1 MEPRGIGA
9 IMIAIHKLN
18 GQEVFINA
26 ELIESL
32 EHGKETIVCL
42 ATGNRFLV
50 RENVEEIVQKVID
63 YRKKVNAGPKAVN
76 PIAGFERQN
85 P

>member
-1 MEPRGIGA
+1 
-9 IMIAIHKLN
+9 MISIHKLN
-18 GQEVFINA
+18 GQEIVINA

-32 EHGKETIVCL
+32 ESGRETIVCL

-50 RENVEEIVQKVID
+50 QENVEEVVQKVID
-63 YRKKVNAGPKAVN
+63 YRNKVNSGQKVIN
-76 PIAGFERQN
+76 PIAGFERKN

>member
-1 MEPRGIGA
+1 
-9 IMIAIHKLN
+9 MISVHKLN

-26 ELIESL
+26 ELIECL
-32 EHGKETIVCL
+32 EKGQETIVCL

-50 RENVEEIVQKVID
+50 KENVEEVVQKVID
-63 YRKKVNAGPKAVN
+63 YRKKVNSDSKVAN
-76 PIAGFERQN
+76 PIAGFERKN

>member
-1 MEPRGIGA
+1 
-9 IMIAIHKLN
+9 MIIIHKLT
-18 GQEVFINA
+18 GQEFVINA

-32 EHGKETIVCL
+32 EQGRETIICL

-50 RENVEEIVQKVID
+50 QENVEEVVQKVID
-63 YRKKVNAGPKAVN
+63 YRKKVNAGAKAVN
-76 PIAGFERQN
+76 PIAGFERHN